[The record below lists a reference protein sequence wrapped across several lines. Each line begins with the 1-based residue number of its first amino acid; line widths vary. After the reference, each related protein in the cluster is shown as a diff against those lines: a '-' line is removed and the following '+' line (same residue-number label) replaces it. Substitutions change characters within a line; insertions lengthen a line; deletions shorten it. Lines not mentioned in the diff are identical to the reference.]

1 MRSIVTG
8 GAGFI
13 GSHIVDRLVSDGH
26 EVVVIDDESANTHEE
41 FYNNK
46 KATYIL
52 ESVQNFYDIKDHFKD
67 TDYVFH
73 LAAESRIQPCVKN
86 PIMAYM
92 ANAMG
97 TCSVLQACKEAGV
110 KRLVYS
116 STSASYGLENKPPL
130 KEDMVPDCLNP
141 YSTSKVAGEE
151 LCKMFYRLYGVETVI
166 LRYFNVYGDRQPTQ
180 GQYAPVIGLF
190 QKQQREGMPIT
201 VVGDG
206 QQTRDFTNVLD
217 VVEANIAASKTE
229 NKKALGQIFNIGA
242 GKSISIMDLVEM
254 IRDEDGIYINIPERP
269 GEARN
274 SRADNSKAKEIL
286 GWEPKVNLEEWIN
299 ESADTVSDAS

>member
-1 MRSIVTG
+1 MKSIVTG

-13 GSHIVDRLVSDGH
+13 GSHIVDRLVNDGH
-26 EVVVIDDESANTHEE
+26 EVIVIDDESANTHEE
-41 FYNNK
+41 FYKNK
-46 KATYIL
+46 KAEYVKY
-52 ESVQNFYDIKDHFKD
+52 SVQDYYDIKDYFEN

-86 PIMAYM
+86 PVIAYM
-92 ANAMG
+92 ANALG

-116 STSASYGLENKPPL
+116 STSAAYGLSNKPPL
-130 KEDMVPDCLNP
+130 KENMIPDCLNP

-151 LCKMFYRLYGVETVI
+151 LCKMFYRLYGVETVV
-166 LRYFNVYGDRQPTQ
+166 LRYFNVYGDRQPTE

-190 QKQQREGMPIT
+190 QKQRDEQMPLT

-254 IRDEDGIYINIPERP
+254 IRSEEGIYINLPERP
-269 GEARN
+269 GEARH
-274 SRADNSKAKEIL
+274 SRADNSKAREIL

-299 ESADTVSDAS
+299 ESSSSVSDAS